1 MNTPYTPLSCYLP
14 LRTKLIL
21 VALVAI
27 VGIVSIGL
35 GLAVV
40 IDWVVGR
47 FG

>member
-1 MNTPYTPLSCYLP
+1 MNQPLSCYLP
-14 LRTKLIL
+14 LRVKLIL
-21 VALVAI
+21 LGTAATLFI
-27 VGIVSIGL
+27 IGTGL